1 MKVSELAERLGL
13 TLIGNTDV
21 EINEICGLD
30 SAGPGA
36 LTYIKNIRL
45 VKALKET
52 SASAVITPEEIKD
65 LDIPQL
71 ISENPQLSF
80 ARALEVFY
88 VKDQEPLGIMKGA
101 MVSPAAKVS
110 EKATVYPGAFI
121 SENASIADNCIIYP
135 HVYIG
140 KDVEIGPDTVVFP
153 NVTIMDKVKIGA
165 RVRIHAGTVIGSDG
179 YGYVFHE
186 GRHHKIPQVGTV
198 VIEDDV
204 EIGAC
209 VTIDRATTGET
220 VIGEGTKID
229 NLVQIAHN
237 VKIGKHCLIVAQ
249 VGIAGSTVIG
259 NYVTLAGQVGIADH
273 ASIEDGTILTAQA
286 GLGSKHLK
294 KGVYSGSPAI
304 EHSKWLRASI
314 LFERLP
320 DIDKRLKK
328 LEATINKILEEK
340 GGQLCQRW

>member
-1 MKVSELAERLGL
+1 MKLSELADKLGL
-13 TLIGNTDV
+13 NLIGNK
-21 EINEICGLD
+21 EIEIKEVCGLD

-36 LTYIKNIRL
+36 LTYIKNLRL
-45 VKALKET
+45 INALKNS
-52 SASAVITPEEIKD
+52 SASAVITPSEIKD

-80 ARALEVFY
+80 ARALEIFY
-88 VKDQEPLGIMKGA
+88 VKHHRPLGIMKGA
-101 MVSPAAKVS
+101 FVSPSARIS
-110 EKATVYPGAFI
+110 PKATIYPGAFI
-121 SENASIADNCIIYP
+121 SENASISDNCIIYP
-135 HVYIG
+135 HVFIG
-140 KDVEIGPDTVVFP
+140 EEVTIGPDTIVFP
-153 NVTIMDKVKIGA
+153 NVTILDRVKIGA
-165 RVRIHAGTVIGSDG
+165 RVRIHSGTVVGSDG

-209 VTIDRATTGET
+209 VTIDRATTGVT
-220 VIGEGTKID
+220 LIGEGTKID

-259 NYVTLAGQVGIADH
+259 NYVTLAGQVGVADH
-273 ASIEDGTILTAQA
+273 ATIEDGTILTAQS
-286 GLGSKHLK
+286 GVGSKHLK

-320 DIDKRLKK
+320 EIDKRLKK
-328 LEATINKILEEK
+328 LEAVINKLLEKK
-340 GGQLCQRW
+340 GGK